1 MAIISHDNCCLSEVN
16 TITDINIT
24 G

>member
-1 MAIISHDNCCLSEVN
+1 MAIISHENCCLSEVN